1 MWGQGYVKLTSTTC
15 AVAGMRTYIADFLNI
30 DTTQNHLSKLVA
42 YSIEELNLVGLSPHR
57 PTRVRMCSANRN
69 CR

>member
-1 MWGQGYVKLTSTTC
+1 MWEQGYVKLTSTTC

-42 YSIEELNLVGLSPHR
+42 YSIEELNLAG
-57 PTRVRMCSANRN
+57 
-69 CR
+69 